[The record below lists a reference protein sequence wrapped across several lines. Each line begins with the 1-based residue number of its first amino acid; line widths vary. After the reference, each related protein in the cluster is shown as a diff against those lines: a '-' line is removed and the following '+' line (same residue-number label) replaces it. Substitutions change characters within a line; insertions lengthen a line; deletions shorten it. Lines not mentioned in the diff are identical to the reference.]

1 MVRWS
6 ELCCLFGACSLLVSC
21 LKCEAHCDVSH
32 NELVLLQLEGK
43 LEKGEFDARAGVIA
57 GSILMEDATVNGQS
71 VHSRNEQ
78 ERGMSCML
86 FVCSDDAES
95 AGQHSRTQGQ
105 GLSGTG
111 GGSCGLHEQVCGA
124 LQGYSLTGGS

>member
-6 ELCCLFGACSLLVSC
+6 GLYCSCCSLLVSC

-71 VHSRNEQ
+71 VQSRNQ
-78 ERGMSCML
+78 QMKCVL
-86 FVCSDDAES
+86 LCSDDTES
-95 AGQHSRTQGQ
+95 AGLHSRTQGQ
-105 GLSGTG
+105 SFSVAG
-111 GGSCGLHEQVCGA
+111 GG
-124 LQGYSLTGGS
+124 